1 LLERKLEVNAQKHLG
16 TVPENNSTSTPSV
29 NSGSEPVNTDGVEEP
44 KKIFDALQDDS
55 WVQAMQEELFT
66 VLSLQQVWVLV
77 DLPQG
82 MKVIGTKWVY
92 RNKRDERGV
101 VVRNKARLVAQ
112 GHRQEEGID
121 YDEVFAP
128 VAKMEAIRLFL
139 AFASFMGFIVYQM
152 DVKKWHFLYGTIGM
166 KRLLLKTAIYNME
179 TKVAFGKDKEAV
191 DVDVHLYK
199 IHGLVSLMYL
209 LPLGADIMFC
219 WIVLVLVSGHS
230 KTSHLN
236 AVKRIFKYLKGKPNL
251 GLWYPIESPFDLE
264 AFSDSDYGGS
274 NLDRKSTTGGC

>member
-1 LLERKLEVNAQKHLG
+1 MPHELLERKLEVNAQKHLG

-29 NSGSEPVNTDGVEEP
+29 NSGSEPVNTGELDPDDSAMPEL
-44 KKIFDALQDDS
+44 KIFHKRNLKRFLMLYKMT
-55 WVQAMQEELFT
+55 VGFKPCQEDVVYSFKLAT
-66 VLSLQQVWVLV
+66 
-77 DLPQG
+77 G
-82 MKVIGTKWVY
+82 MGSCRSTS
-92 RNKRDERGV
+92 RN
-101 VVRNKARLVAQ
+101 
-112 GHRQEEGID
+112 
-121 YDEVFAP
+121 EV
-128 VAKMEAIRLFL
+128 
-139 AFASFMGFIVYQM
+139 
-152 DVKKWHFLYGTIGM
+152 
-166 KRLLLKTAIYNME
+166 LKTAIYNME

-251 GLWYPIESPFDLE
+251 GLWYPRESPFDLE

-274 NLDRKSTTGGC
+274 NLDRKSTTGGCQFLGQRLI